1 MSRVGKLPI
10 KLPQGVTVTL
20 SDLHLSVKGPKGALN
35 RQLHPDVQIEVGREV
50 LQVRRADDTKMSR
63 SLHGLT
69 RALVNNMVLGVS
81 QGFTKTLEIQGT
93 GYRADLQGN
102 VINFTLGYSHP
113 IQFPLPDGV
122 KATVERQTVIRLE
135 SIDKELLGL
144 TATRIKALRAV
155 EPYKGK
161 GIRLSGQY
169 VHRKAGKAGSKK

>member
-1 MSRVGKLPI
+1 LPI
-10 KLPQGVTVTL
+10 KLPQGVSVTL
-20 SDLHLSVKGPKGALN
+20 SDLQLNVKGPKGALS
-35 RQLHPDVQIEVGREV
+35 RRLHPDVQLELTPGII
-50 LQVRRADDTKMSR
+50 QVRRADDSKTSR

-93 GYRADLQGN
+93 GYRADLQGSVLN
-102 VINFTLGYSHP
+102 LTLGYSHP

-122 KATVERQTVIRLE
+122 KASVERQTLIRLE
-135 SIDKELLGL
+135 SIDKELLGQ
-144 TATRIKALRAV
+144 TATQIKALRAV

-161 GIRLSGQY
+161 GIRLSGEY